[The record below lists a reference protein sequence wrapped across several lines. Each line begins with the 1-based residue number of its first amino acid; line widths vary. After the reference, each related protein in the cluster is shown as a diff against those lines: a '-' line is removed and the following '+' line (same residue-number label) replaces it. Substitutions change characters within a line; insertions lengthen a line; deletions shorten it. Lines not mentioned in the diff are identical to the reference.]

1 MREVVTNFLNFA
13 RPTQLTLSPVDLR
26 AVADRAADDLR
37 GDAKALGGDVVV
49 SGEFATIEGDDV
61 LLRQAFSNLLR
72 NGIEACAAAKVV
84 PTIRVDAHVDR
95 ESSTCTLLVS
105 DNGPGFAEQ
114 ARERVFHPFF
124 TTKPQG
130 TGLGL
135 ALVQKIVVTH
145 NGRVSAGS
153 GPGGRITVTLPVLAS

>member
-1 MREVVTNFLNFA
+1 VTNFLNFA
-13 RPTQLTLSPVDLR
+13 RPTQLMLSPVDLR
-26 AVADRAADDLR
+26 TVAERAADDLR
-37 GDAKALGGDVVV
+37 GDARTLGGEITV

-61 LLRQAFSNLLR
+61 LLRQALSNLLR
-72 NGIEACAAAKVV
+72 NGIEACAAARVAPKVAITASV
-84 PTIRVDAHVDR
+84 EDSPPA
-95 ESSTCTLLVS
+95 CTLVIT
-105 DNGPGFAEQ
+105 DNGPGFPAD

-145 NGRVSAGS
+145 NGRIVAGA
-153 GPGGRITVTLPVLAS
+153 GPGGRVTVTFPTRSELVT